1 MVDIALIAVFPLVL
15 LVSGFLMLWCVSR
28 RRQRRKID
36 TPTFNFVLTSAGWL
50 LLLVGVVLAVLMM
63 TGWISIVLWFAVAVI
78 VIAGV
83 RWYRRA
89 EGRALLWTLT
99 DAAERGIPLE
109 IVARAYGDETR
120 GLLGRRAVKLAE
132 YLEAAVPLSLA
143 LKLSKISVPPDVQL
157 AADVG
162 ERTATLG
169 PSLRK
174 VSSQLDESD
183 LIMRPVMEK
192 TFYLIFLCCWL
203 PLALLFLLPFLV
215 LNILPVYQDLTD
227 QFEAELPAITQLL
240 IAFSRAFAN
249 WWFLVTPIMLLF
261 MLVFIVGLLS
271 YTGVSL
277 RRLPV
282 LNRFLWRAD
291 SAAILRL
298 LAIAVRQ
305 GRPIAESSRLLA
317 GYFAQPGPQRRLERA
332 ADRMNKGGKWWEA
345 LRQVGVLRT
354 SESRLLAAAERA
366 GNLPWAMEEMASSMI
381 RRVAYR
387 TRAWVTAVIPVLIM
401 VFGFGVLLV
410 AVALYAPLVKLVQW
424 LC

>member
-1 MVDIALIAVFPLVL
+1 
-15 LVSGFLMLWCVSR
+15 MLWCVSR

-36 TPTFNFVLTSAGWL
+36 TPTFNFVLTTAGWL
-50 LLLVGVVLAVLMM
+50 LLLVGVVLTVLMM
-63 TGWISIVLWFAVAVI
+63 TGWISIALWLAVAVI

-83 RWYRRA
+83 RWHRRA

-109 IVARAYGDETR
+109 TVARAYGDEAR

-215 LNILPVYQDLTD
+215 LNILPVYQELTD
-227 QFEAELPAITQLL
+227 QFEAELPAITQSL

-249 WWFLVTPIMLLF
+249 WWFLATPVMLLF

-277 RRLPV
+277 RRLPI

-410 AVALYAPLVKLVQW
+410 AVALYAPLVTLVQW